1 MDGRLIVKKAPY
13 QCSLMFIKTGNSIP
27 QNSISADGL
36 SGTYHLPENMLDSV
50 MEMIRREAPMRVWI
64 AAGSLIGTI
73 ANDQDEEPGDAQ

>member
-1 MDGRLIVKKAPY
+1 
-13 QCSLMFIKTGNSIP
+13 
-27 QNSISADGL
+27 
-36 SGTYHLPENMLDSV
+36 MLDSV